1 MIGKKWIG
9 VEDIISQKL
18 PHAAMEL
25 IGAGLG
31 HQIGDGSSAVAKL
44 CRVVQRQQLKLFHCV
59 LDGLIDRSPA
69 QAFVGDTVNKE
80 SIKVLADPVYYRIRA
95 VFV

>member
-9 VEDIISQKL
+9 VEDVIAQKL

-31 HQIGDGSSAVAKL
+31 HQIGDGASAVAEFR
-44 CRVVQRQQLKLFHCV
+44 RVIQRYQLELLHGV
-59 LDGLIDRSPA
+59 LNGLIDRSPA
-69 QAFVGDTVNKE
+69 QGFVGDAVNKE
-80 SIKVLADPVYYRIRA
+80 SIKVLTDAVYHRIRT